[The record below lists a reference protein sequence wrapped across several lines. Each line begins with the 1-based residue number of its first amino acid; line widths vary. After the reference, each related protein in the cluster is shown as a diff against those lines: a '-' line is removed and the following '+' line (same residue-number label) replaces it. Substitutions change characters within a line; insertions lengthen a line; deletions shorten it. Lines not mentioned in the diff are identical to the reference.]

1 MLIGGED
8 ISNDVITLARVF
20 KVCLHSRP
28 FPRRADWRR
37 ESFERACS
45 QARAR

>member
-20 KVCLHSRP
+20 KSLFTFAHVSASR
-28 FPRRADWRR
+28 
-37 ESFERACS
+37 
-45 QARAR
+45 